1 MSAER
6 IADLEQRLAARD
18 GKAGFKRNV
27 IAIRAELERLRR
39 DVAVSQ

>member
-18 GKAGFKRNV
+18 GKPGYKRNC
-27 IAIRAELERLRR
+27 IAIKAELARLRR
-39 DVAVSQ
+39 DVSLG